1 LELKDSW
8 NIHDN
13 PFISIYSHGYSMT
26 FHMDKPGKKL
36 RDLGVPTSEAR
47 LAELSD
53 TWINRGLGG
62 IIRQDASTYAIENGH
77 L

>member
-1 LELKDSW
+1 
-8 NIHDN
+8 
-13 PFISIYSHGYSMT
+13 MT